1 MAEEAL
7 SEGCKTGAPD
17 SETGSKGDAD
27 CDSDAD
33 LKSGDRDCCSHGV
46 PNRDSDS
53 GDSSSGSDSDSD
65 NDPDSRGSDSS
76 FDSDSDSGSDSDSDN
91 DPDSRGSDSSFD
103 SDSDSGSDSDSDS
116 GSDSRGSDS
125 GSSRQRLRQRQG
137 QRRVR
142 QRLRQLLRHRLR
154 HRRLRY
160 RLNQTAY
167 HAAIQNRKGVL
178 LGDSLAHPKQ
188 TCQCT
193 RARSVWLWPYRLV
206 YILPCPRPAC
216 FVPPAPSLPPR
227 DDASAGRRRRAA
239 GWGTGAGDAI
249 RSRRPEEG
257 SQGRIMTM
265 MLG

>member
-33 LKSGDRDCCSHGV
+33 LRSGDRDCCSHGV

-53 GDSSSGSDSDSD
+53 GDSS
-65 NDPDSRGSDSS
+65 
-76 FDSDSDSGSDSDSDN
+76 SGSDSDSDN

>member
-53 GDSSSGSDSDSD
+53 GDSS
-65 NDPDSRGSDSS
+65 
-76 FDSDSDSGSDSDSDN
+76 SGSDSDSDN

>member
-76 FDSDSDSGSDSDSDN
+76 FDSDSDSGSDSDSD
-91 DPDSRGSDSSFD
+91 
-103 SDSDSGSDSDSDS
+103 SGP
-116 GSDSRGSDS
+116 DSRGSDS